1 MATEGAPQGAPFLC
15 LFANLGRVMSLY
27 AEFLPDAK
35 EMIADFGVAGSANSG
50 AITFLCMITDPAVM
64 TVLEAGGY
72 CERTQY
78 NVRLPAATASWS
90 LPDGSN
96 GASSA
101 IISGGSPVAA
111 FAQGKKIMA
120 GGKTVRIT
128 TQTYKPGSAWLTLV
142 VIDDNQ

>member
-1 MATEGAPQGAPFLC
+1 
-15 LFANLGRVMSLY
+15 MSLY
-27 AEFLPDAK
+27 SDFLPDAK

-50 AITFLCMITDPAVM
+50 AITFLCLISDPAVA

-78 NVRLPAATASWS
+78 NVRIPAATASWT

-101 IISGGSPVAA
+101 IVSGGVPIPSLG
-111 FAQGKKIMA
+111 QGKKIVA

-128 TQTYKPGSAWLTLV
+128 TQTYKPGSAWVTLV

>member
-1 MATEGAPQGAPFLC
+1 
-15 LFANLGRVMSLY
+15 MSLY

-50 AITFLCMITDPAVM
+50 AITFKCLISDPAVQ

-72 CERTQY
+72 MERTQY

-90 LPDGSN
+90 LPDGST

-101 IISGGSPVAA
+101 IISGGSPIASL
-111 FAQGKKIMA
+111 AQGKKIVA
-120 GGKTVRIT
+120 GGKNVRIT
-128 TQTYKPGSAWLTLV
+128 SQTYKPGSAWVTLV

>member
-1 MATEGAPQGAPFLC
+1 
-15 LFANLGRVMSLY
+15 MSLY
-27 AEFLPDAK
+27 SEFLPDAK

-50 AITFLCMITDPAVM
+50 AITFSCLISDPAVA

-78 NVRLPAATASWS
+78 TVRIPAATASWS
-90 LPDGSN
+90 QPDGSN
-96 GASSA
+96 GASAA
-101 IISGGSPVAA
+101 IISGGAPIASL
-111 FAQGKKIMA
+111 AQGKKIVA

-128 TQTYKPGSAWLTLV
+128 TQTYKPGSAWVTLV

>member
-1 MATEGAPQGAPFLC
+1 
-15 LFANLGRVMSLY
+15 MSLY
-27 AEFLPDAK
+27 SEFLPDAK

-50 AITFLCMITDPAVM
+50 AITFKCLISDPAVQ

-72 CERTQY
+72 MERTQY

-90 LPDGSN
+90 LPDGST
-96 GASSA
+96 GASTA
-101 IISGGSPVAA
+101 IIVSGSPIPSL
-111 FAQGKKIMA
+111 AQGKKIVA

-128 TQTYKPGSAWLTLV
+128 TQTYKPASAWVTLV

>member
-1 MATEGAPQGAPFLC
+1 
-15 LFANLGRVMSLY
+15 
-27 AEFLPDAK
+27 
-35 EMIADFGVAGSANSG
+35 
-50 AITFLCMITDPAVM
+50 M

-78 NVRLPAATASWS
+78 SVRLPAVTASWS

-96 GASSA
+96 GSSA
-101 IISGGSPVAA
+101 ALLSSGVPIASLG
-111 FAQGKKIMA
+111 QGKKIVA

-128 TQTYKPGSAWLTLV
+128 TQTYKPASAWITLV

>member
-1 MATEGAPQGAPFLC
+1 
-15 LFANLGRVMSLY
+15 MSLY

-35 EMIADFGVAGSANSG
+35 EMIADFGVAGSAG
-50 AITFLCMITDPAVM
+50 GGDITFKCLISDPAVQ

-78 NVRLPAATASWS
+78 SVRLPAVTASWS
-90 LPDGSN
+90 LPDGSV

-101 IISGGSPVAA
+101 IISGGVPVSD
-111 FAQGKKIMA
+111 FAQGKKIVA
-120 GGKTVRIT
+120 GGRDVRIT
-128 TQTYKPGSAWLTLV
+128 TQTYKPASAWVTLI

>member
-1 MATEGAPQGAPFLC
+1 
-15 LFANLGRVMSLY
+15 MSLY

-50 AITFLCMITDPAVM
+50 AITFKCLISDPAVQ

-72 CERTQY
+72 MERTQY

-90 LPDGSN
+90 LPDGSI
-96 GASSA
+96 GASTA
-101 IISGGSPVAA
+101 IIVSGSPIASL
-111 FAQGKKIMA
+111 AQGKKIVA

-128 TQTYKPGSAWLTLV
+128 SQTYKPASAWVTLV

>member
-1 MATEGAPQGAPFLC
+1 
-15 LFANLGRVMSLY
+15 MSLY

-50 AITFLCMITDPAVM
+50 AITFQCLISDPAVQ

-78 NVRLPAATASWS
+78 SVRVPAVTASWS
-90 LPDGSN
+90 LPDGSI
-96 GASSA
+96 GASTA
-101 IISGGSPVAA
+101 IISGGVPIASL
-111 FAQGKKIMA
+111 AQGKKIVA
-120 GGKTVRIT
+120 GGKNVRIT
-128 TQTYKPGSAWLTLV
+128 SQTYKPGSAWVTLI